1 MTILEKVESWC
12 FPECH
17 FINHFIV
24 QDVRKVT
31 IPPAWALVFWT
42 RLKLTRIT
50 SGRSHLTPP
59 WPETPTEQPVT
70 RATLRRPVTGSRH
83 SISKARRRSAR
94 KICKRPS
101 NTVWKVRLKARWGV
115 RVAYIF
121 SSVVSACEL
130 GNLGGCVNV
139 SIMYSKGEGT
149 DKNPVAAKVG
159 TEISLLTSHCFT
171 PWCRSTGTLPPR
183 WWTSSKISREL
194 PSRRE
199 PSNLRC
205 CSISRR

>member
-1 MTILEKVESWC
+1 MATPVTRSPGINTLARLAVKTLIPRMTILEKVETWC

-101 NTVWKVRLKARWGV
+101 NTVWKVRFKAGSELP
-115 RVAYIF
+115 IF
-121 SSVVSACEL
+121 SLLLFQPVSLATWVVVSTSALCTPREKALTRILWLLRLEL
-130 GNLGGCVNV
+130 RFH
-139 SIMYSKGEGT
+139 S
-149 DKNPVAAKVG
+149 
-159 TEISLLTSHCFT
+159 
-171 PWCRSTGTLPPR
+171 
-183 WWTSSKISREL
+183 
-194 PSRRE
+194 
-199 PSNLRC
+199 
-205 CSISRR
+205 